1 MRNRYTPG
9 AGKYFTIGSVEF
21 EYTMA
26 ISIRNEMLIVLSD
39 SGSGSGVLY
48 TYFYKGS

>member
-26 ISIRNEMLIVLSD
+26 ISNEMLIVLSD
-39 SGSGSGVLY
+39 STPYIGKLSL
-48 TYFYKGS
+48 

>member
-39 SGSGSGVLY
+39 SNPYIGKLSL
-48 TYFYKGS
+48 